1 MVTML
6 KALEQ
11 VLGPEL
17 AQEQEADHT
26 EECHGQNILDLEDD
40 TDLHKMSTQASFT
53 QHPDALVDCQTT
65 ADKL

>member
-17 AQEQEADHT
+17 AQEQEVDHT
-26 EECHGQNILDLEDD
+26 EEGHGQNILDLDAA
-40 TDLHKMSTQASFT
+40 TDLHKMSTQASF
-53 QHPDALVDCQTT
+53 A
-65 ADKL
+65 